1 MKKYLVNAINKE
13 GKKTTIIA
21 TNDRQRAI
29 DEWLWS
35 EYQTELLVFNEKGE
49 HIRTLSQ
56 ITDLCGTF

>member
-1 MKKYLVNAINKE
+1 MKKYIVNVIYEN
-13 GKKTTIIA
+13 GKKTTILA
-21 TNDRQRAI
+21 TNDRQKAI

-35 EYQTELLVFNEKGE
+35 EHKTELLVFNEQGE